1 MFGAPSTP
9 FGQQNTGGSAF
20 GGFGQ
25 QQQQSTGFGQPQQ
38 SAGFGFGTQNN
49 NNTQQSGGFGSSG
62 FGSTTASTGFGSS
75 GFGAPA
81 PSAFGQPAP
90 SAPSGGLFGSSA
102 PAPAFGQTSAFGAKP
117 SGSLFGGSAPAP
129 AFGQPPAPSGGL
141 FGGGAP
147 APAFGQSTAG
157 SGGLFSSTPA
167 TSTFGQ
173 TTSLFGG
180 SPAPAPA
187 FGAAPSTGLFGQ
199 PQQQQQ
205 QLQQQQTGSTV
216 APYSATPKQDGN
228 NSITLHSI
236 TSMPQYE
243 AKSFEE
249 LRLED
254 YLNNNKGT
262 KGQNPPAT
270 GFGGFGAPAP
280 AFGQPAPAPASG
292 GLFGSTPAPAFGQ
305 PAAAP
310 SGGLFGS
317 APAPAFGS
325 TASGG
330 FGSSTP
336 APATGLFGQPAPAA
350 GGFGQPA
357 APSTGLFGSTA
368 PAPSTGLFGQQPA
381 PSTGLFGSTTPAT
394 PAAGGLFGSTPAAP
408 AGGLFGGSSA
418 PAPATGLFGQQPA
431 TGGFGQ
437 AAAPATGLFGS
448 SNPAPST
455 GLFGQSTAP
464 PATGLFG
471 APAAP
476 STGLFGQQQAKP
488 GGLFTP
494 STSAPAGGSIFGAPP
509 ASVANNAVPQIPPP
523 SADAV
528 LAQQLAAV
536 ENQKKQLELLDAWRG
551 KPSSASKVI
560 PSSQYDADSG
570 NGLNYT
576 SSTLLPYRAAPRSA
590 AKIRPRGYASSNA
603 SPGVAS
609 LGRKGG
615 SPILSPNRFVGS
627 ATKSLFIK
635 PDSMTPKPKTR
646 LLLTNGTASPP
657 SGSVL
662 ENGAADSPNVPTQ
675 VLTNGSTKQQ
685 HNAGDAK
692 LNGQPSPARDFYD
705 RVVDSPDTATSPP
718 SVPTQAAARHLVPKL
733 TKAGYTIHPPMNELE
748 SMSEAD
754 LTAVSGFKVERPGFG
769 SVSWDGAVDVRGVDV
784 DTSVVIEA
792 KNVSVYDD
800 EEEKGEKPPRGT
812 KLNRPAVIIMND
824 IFPKDGPESSHE
836 AKEKLKRKIDK
847 STKKMNAELLSFDA
861 DAGVWTFRVG
871 HFSRY
876 GLSEDEDSDEETEVA
891 VAPSDT
897 DSINLD
903 DLGGASK
910 MFAPMNE
917 DESATTSSQLGS
929 DTGEPDRDEK
939 VLEVLDAAD
948 DAYNMITEELN
959 EEREVAIIQYEPI
972 DEDDEEAAEEE
983 MVMFPQDEIPIT
995 APPRR
1000 PLRPAHP
1007 VARSSSSICTK
1018 LAAKAGVS
1026 SSSIDYGLRM
1036 GRSFRPAWR
1045 PDGTIL
1051 TLKPS
1056 DKGDRILFQ
1065 SKPLISSPVPNGGS
1079 PTLRMM
1085 QAHKKHAVASA
1096 TTFCLPKFPEDD
1108 ELILD
1113 DYAKSSNTEVGESI
1127 QSPVSGAFSLLS
1139 VLYGEDKLSEEDKIC
1154 DGRRAVALSSW
1165 LKDIVA
1171 DETHSS
1177 SKDYEASQQPLH
1189 AIFAAL
1195 SGGDVSKASSLALE
1209 CGNPRLSLMLASL
1222 GIDAHAFAKSQLD
1235 SFELNG
1241 CQSDVPVSIIR
1252 ALADI
1257 CSDLSVE
1264 RQRFQSDPSQ
1274 YDVSWRQRFGME
1286 LSADDVANS
1295 VSSHVKKYQAQ
1306 VDDGLA
1312 PRPSPLY
1319 CESNEDN
1326 DVSCIFWQILKHFS
1340 KCEGISLAN
1349 IIDPSTH
1356 TALKHDFSS
1365 SFHLG
1370 SALASISTVSL
1381 TKHQEFL
1388 VIESLVSQLIAEGS
1402 QDWAVYACLC
1412 SIVGDE
1418 IDCAARKVLARKI
1431 VERYPTTS
1439 LDTSIAEI
1447 VPDEWLIHSTT
1458 TFKSSLYDTK
1468 GALETCALAQQVT
1481 KSGLDYVERTLV
1493 PYLLLHGKSEVPQL
1507 VRVLTVFR
1515 QKAGEN
1521 IWRST
1526 RCAAI
1531 LELLVLLGE
1540 VEEVEITP
1548 DETALDIMLAD
1559 AERLRDAFQSSKKQD
1574 FVNCSFPK
1582 LPDFCVS
1589 AELSS
1594 YAEELVLKIKAL
1606 KKSNNGPAAVWL
1618 PYKMQALRE
1627 ECSVSVIDL
1636 NFD

>member
-117 SGSLFGGSAPAP
+117 SGSLFGGSAPGTP

-157 SGGLFSSTPA
+157 SGGLFSST
-167 TSTFGQ
+167 
-173 TTSLFGG
+173 
-180 SPAPAPA
+180 PAPA

-292 GLFGSTPAPAFGQ
+292 GLFGSTPAPAFG
-305 PAAAP
+305 
-310 SGGLFGS
+310 
-317 APAPAFGS
+317 S

-357 APSTGLFGSTA
+357 
-368 PAPSTGLFGQQPA
+368 PSTGLFGQQPA
-381 PSTGLFGSTTPAT
+381 PSTGLFGST
-394 PAAGGLFGSTPAAP
+394 TPAAP

-448 SNPAPST
+448 STPAPST

-488 GGLFTP
+488 GGLFTQ

-692 LNGQPSPARDFYD
+692 IERPTVPG
-705 RVVDSPDTATSPP
+705 SPP

-824 IFPKDGPESSHE
+824 IYPKDGPESSHE

-897 DSINLD
+897 DSINLE

-929 DTGEPDRDEK
+929 DMGEPDRDEK

-959 EEREVAIIQYEPI
+959 GEREVAIIQYEPI

-1036 GRSFRPAWR
+1036 GRSFRP
-1045 PDGTIL
+1045 
-1051 TLKPS
+1051 
-1056 DKGDRILFQ
+1056 GDRILFQ

-1108 ELILD
+1108 QLILD

-1447 VPDEWLIHSTT
+1447 VTDEWLIHSTT

-1481 KSGLDYVERTLV
+1481 KSGLDYVER
-1493 PYLLLHGKSEVPQL
+1493 
-1507 VRVLTVFR
+1507 
-1515 QKAGEN
+1515 KAGEN

-1606 KKSNNGPAAVWL
+1606 KNSNNGPAAVWL